1 MEEAIADHDFAKA
14 RACSD
19 EEGQEREKLH
29 SLYQQHGLLDWI
41 YDYAFHSSENPK
53 SWFTSCQIIT
63 KNLRHIVLCLVDANR
78 KLIHY

>member
-19 EEGQEREKLH
+19 KEGQEREKLH

-41 YDYAFHSSENPK
+41 YD
-53 SWFTSCQIIT
+53 
-63 KNLRHIVLCLVDANR
+63 
-78 KLIHY
+78 